1 LPFQPPPQTFK
12 SWNCFLPTITSW
24 NQPPWACCNLTTSTT
39 EFSFGGQ
46 FLFFYFFPHRF
57 AKNLLEKE
65 YSVTNS
71 LFLWG
76 EKNSPQMFLIK
87 KFQKNQN
94 QNLKIAKI
102 FHNGKLGNKN
112 IFPNVN
118 N

>member
-1 LPFQPPPQTFK
+1 VA
-12 SWNCFLPTITSW
+12 N
-24 NQPPWACCNLTTSTT
+24 
-39 EFSFGGQ
+39 
-46 FLFFYFFPHRF
+46 FYFFIFFPTVLPKIFWKRNILSQIPCF
-57 AKNLLEKE
+57 FGGKKI
-65 YSVTNS
+65 
-71 LFLWG
+71 
-76 EKNSPQMFLIK
+76 PQMFLIK